1 MLQSVLWGK
10 TMQEKKFGEPILTN
24 LRDIQVAT
32 WKVPC
37 VSPKLAIAPTA
48 PQVLAYPGVTCEFLI
63 KGSKST

>member
-1 MLQSVLWGK
+1 M
-10 TMQEKKFGEPILTN
+10 LTN

-37 VSPKLAIAPTA
+37 VSQKLAIAHTV
-48 PQVLAYPGVTCEFLI
+48 PQVLAYPGVTCELLI